1 MTENNYTRTNTIY
14 GIDFILLYEPDDER
28 REVGPEVRRTFH
40 FVLHTGQ
47 P

>member
-1 MTENNYTRTNTIY
+1 MAEKHYTRPNTIH
-14 GIDFILLYEPDDER
+14 GNDVSWLYEPDDER
-28 REVGPEVRRTFH
+28 REVVPEVRRTFH